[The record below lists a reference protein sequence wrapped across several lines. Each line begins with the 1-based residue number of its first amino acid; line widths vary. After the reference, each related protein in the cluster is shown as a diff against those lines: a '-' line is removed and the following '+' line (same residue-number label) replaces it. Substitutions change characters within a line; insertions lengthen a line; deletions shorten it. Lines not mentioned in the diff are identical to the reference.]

1 MRRTNNSSLFSSA
14 DEVNRRL
21 SLDIV
26 AFVLIISSVILS
38 YFIFTQ
44 AIVSDVALAVKAAFM
59 SSFIFSGL
67 IFRPVATGG
76 WNFRFLSPTDLIKSL
91 AGGAVA
97 LTALVVLVAVQTP
110 AMSGLDFPT
119 RLFYAN
125 MAIVEEVF
133 FNYFLF
139 AWICTTYP
147 MPVAALL
154 TGGFFAPF
162 HLGVYGM
169 NLQFM
174 VFAVLARMVLC
185 VVYWATGS
193 LSSSMA
199 AHMVWNILAAES
211 GSVVS
216 I

>member
-1 MRRTNNSSLFSSA
+1 MRRYQHA
-14 DEVNRRL
+14 GVERL
-21 SLDIV
+21 SLDV
-26 AFVLIISSVILS
+26 VSFVLIISSVILG

-44 AIVSDVALAVKAAFM
+44 AISSDTVLAIKAAFM

-76 WNFRFLSPTDLIKSL
+76 WNFKFLSAAEVIKSL
-91 AGGAVA
+91 TGGAVA
-97 LTALVVLVAVQTP
+97 LIALVILVAAQTP
-110 AMSGLDFPT
+110 AMSQLDFPA

-139 AWICTTYP
+139 AWICTIYP
-147 MPVAALL
+147 WPIAALL
-154 TGGFFAPF
+154 VGGFFAPF

-169 NLQFM
+169 NLEFM
-174 VFAVLARMVLC
+174 LFAVLARIVLC
-185 VVYWATGS
+185 VVYYVTGS

-199 AHMVWNILAAES
+199 AHMIWNILAAES
-211 GSVVS
+211 GSVLS
-216 I
+216 A

>member
-1 MRRTNNSSLFSSA
+1 MRRPSSSFSS
-14 DEVNRRL
+14 DVGQRL

-26 AFVLIISSVILS
+26 AFVLIISSVIFS

-44 AIVSDVALAVKAAFM
+44 AIATDVALAVKAAFM
-59 SSFIFSGL
+59 SSFVFSGL
-67 IFRPVATGG
+67 IFRPVVTGG
-76 WNFRFLSPTDLIKSL
+76 WNFRFLSPADLIKSL

-97 LTALVVLVAVQTP
+97 LTALIVLVAVQTP

-119 RLFYAN
+119 KLFYAN

-139 AWICTTYP
+139 AWICTIYP

-169 NLQFM
+169 NMQFM
-174 VFAVLARMVLC
+174 VFAVIARVVLC
-185 VVYWATGS
+185 VIYWATGS

-199 AHMVWNILAAES
+199 AHMIWNILAAES
-211 GSVVS
+211 GSV
-216 I
+216 IAI

>member
-1 MRRTNNSSLFSSA
+1 M
-14 DEVNRRL
+14 
-21 SLDIV
+21 
-26 AFVLIISSVILS
+26 IISSVILS

-44 AIVSDVALAVKAAFM
+44 AIATDVALAVKAAFM
-59 SSFIFSGL
+59 SSFVFSGL
-67 IFRPVATGG
+67 IFRPVATGS
-76 WNFRFLSPTDLIKSL
+76 WSFRFLSPADILKSL
-91 AGGAVA
+91 TGGAVA

-169 NLQFM
+169 DLNFM
-174 VFAVLARMVLC
+174 LFAVLARVVLC

-211 GSVVS
+211 GSVVA

>member
-1 MRRTNNSSLFSSA
+1 MRRPSPSFSN
-14 DEVNRRL
+14 VIQRL
-21 SLDIV
+21 SLDVV

-44 AIVSDVALAVKAAFM
+44 AVETDVALAVKAAFM
-59 SSFIFSGL
+59 SSFVFSGL
-67 IFRPVATGG
+67 IFRPAVTGA
-76 WNFRFLSPTDLIKSL
+76 WNFKFLSPEDFIKS
-91 AGGAVA
+91 ASGGAIA
-97 LTALVVLVAVQTP
+97 FAALVVLVAVQTP
-110 AMSGLDFPT
+110 AMSQLDFPA

-139 AWICTTYP
+139 AWICTIYP
-147 MPVAALL
+147 WPVAALL
-154 TGGFFAPF
+154 VGGFFAPF

-169 NLQFM
+169 NIQFM
-174 VFAVLARMVLC
+174 AFAVLARVVLC
-185 VVYWATGS
+185 AVYYVTGS

-211 GSVVS
+211 GSVVV